1 MQLSR
6 SSTKSGEEANA
17 KTANEE
23 NFALTQSHED
33 MTDKIIFL
41 DFDGVLNTE
50 HYQNFL
56 YHEGKPWQDEFGAFF
71 DPEAVTQL
79 KRIIDATNADI
90 VVESSWKYLGL
101 EAMQEMWEVRNM
113 PGRIIDITPSSVS
126 DSWLLT
132 ANLEDIEPAM
142 GHCKGME
149 IASWLSDNAKQ
160 GTKYVIIDDE
170 YVILD
175 SQLPYFLLTNPYDGI
190 TEEIADRS
198 ISILNS

>member
-1 MQLSR
+1 
-6 SSTKSGEEANA
+6 
-17 KTANEE
+17 
-23 NFALTQSHED
+23 

-50 HYQNFL
+50 HCQNFL
-56 YHEGKPWQDEFGAFF
+56 YHEGKPWQDEYGAFF
-71 DPEAVTQL
+71 DPEAGAQL
-79 KRIIDATNADI
+79 KCIIDATNADI

-126 DSWLLT
+126 DSWLLS
-132 ANLEDIEPAM
+132 ANLEVIEPAM

-160 GTKYVIIDDE
+160 TTKYVIIDDE
-170 YVILD
+170 YVIMD
-175 SQLPYFLLTNPYDGI
+175 SQLSHFLLTNPYDGI
-190 TEEIADRS
+190 TEEIAKRA